1 MPILIILIFYSFSLD
16 LNSRPISYTGGWTII
31 QNNELETN
39 SFLLHYSPSPKYS
52 IGSFSNYFRKKNYLF
67 EGLRVNFLLKRLNK
81 KKSQTN
87 LYFKGDLGK
96 TFSTKQK
103 VNDQKLSFTTGL
115 AFDWET
121 RKYFVKY
128 ENTYSDF
135 GKIDNFFKQKIKL
148 GFAPYLA
155 NFGQLHTWVMIQLD
169 HRPGEDEKIM
179 FTPLVR
185 LFKYSYMIEMGL
197 SNKFKPLINLAIRF

>member
-1 MPILIILIFYSFSLD
+1 MTIIIILILSFFSLE
-16 LNSRPISYTGGWTII
+16 LNTRPISYPGGWTVI

-52 IGSFSNYFRKKNYLF
+52 VGSFSNYFREKKYLF

-87 LYFKGDLGK
+87 LYFKTNLGK
-96 TFSTKQK
+96 TFFTQQK
-103 VNDQKLSFTTGL
+103 INDQKLSFTTGL

-128 ENTYSDF
+128 ENSYSDF
-135 GKIDNFFKQKIKL
+135 GKIDNFFKQNIKV
-148 GFAPYLA
+148 GMAPYLA
-155 NFGQLHTWVMIQLD
+155 NFGQLHTWAMIQLD
-169 HRPGEDEKIM
+169 HRPGETDT
-179 FTPLVR
+179 FTLTSLVR
-185 LFKYSYMIEMGL
+185 LFKYSYMLELGI
-197 SNKFKPLINLAIRF
+197 SNTLKPLVNIAIRF